1 MVTYPLLIPF
11 VNSLDPDQDRQ
22 NVCLYLDPNHFDTLI
37 VFLKELK
44 KKKKI
49 SRLQKKNHEQFPSM
63 QSIFFKKKTSA
74 YWVILYAFLP
84 PADFFKINLLEK
96 LFLKYHQ
103 SVEQLESRSSLTKY
117 LDPNCLQLLSADDT
131 SR

>member
-44 KKKKI
+44 KKKI
-49 SRLQKKNHEQFPSM
+49 SRLQKKIMNNFPACRVL
-63 QSIFFKKKTSA
+63 FFLKTSA

-84 PADFFKINLLEK
+84 PADFFKNSLFEK

-103 SVEQLESRSSLTKY
+103 SVEQLGSRSSLTKY